1 MVDVFHAAFSLTL
14 IFGIV
19 ELVVLSR
26 SLLPLEWE
34 FLHNLWPQEA
44 PLWAQILIAG
54 AIIDFGLWFMHWL
67 SHKNQFLWRLHALH
81 HSSERLYWLNG
92 ERRHPLSAVLLA
104 SPGLLGSSSGAALC
118 AVITLYFGLQSYA
131 SWLLPLAGMLG
142 ALLATV
148 LVYLIAGQQSSI
160 TTLILAGVAVNAAC
174 AAGISLAIN
183 LAPSPYAVSEIALW
197 LLGDLSKT
205 SLDGLALMLPTT
217 LLGWGLLMG
226 CGRGLNAL
234 SLGEQTARSMGINLN
249 RLRWQLFLATALAI
263 GAAVATVGSIGFIG
277 LVVPH
282 LLRPLVGHEPARLLP
297 ASALG
302 GAVMLLLADI
312 GVRLIDTQ
320 TPLQVGVLTAL
331 VGAPFFLYLIIK
343 SRRSMT

>member
-1 MVDVFHAAFSLTL
+1 MNRPPLLLGSLVTVLTVLIPLSLSLGSVDFPLWQAIQDALQQLDTVPGLILMELRLPRTL
-14 IFGIV
+14 IAL
-19 ELVVLSR
+19 LVGA
-26 SLLPLEWE
+26 SLGLC
-34 FLHNLWPQEA
+34 
-44 PLWAQILIAG
+44 G
-54 AIIDFGLWFMHWL
+54 AALQGLL
-67 SHKNQFLWRLHALH
+67 RN
-81 HSSERLYWLNG
+81 
-92 ERRHPLSAVLLA
+92 PLA